1 MNLSPMLPVLPKA
14 QEVQIAGGDG
24 LITIL
29 GDGMY
34 QHFVTFLPVEVPTK
48 EGRTVGTCH
57 RDGGAAIVSDGGG
70 GVRLPKAV
78 GFSMVM
84 AAVSWV
90 PNMVHAPARAA
101 ISTAAITRSA
111 IIAFLCLTEEDESAS
126 FDIQSSF
133 SETII
138 FIYSFLAHRGR
149 LSF

>member
-1 MNLSPMLPVLPKA
+1 
-14 QEVQIAGGDG
+14 
-24 LITIL
+24 
-29 GDGMY
+29 
-34 QHFVTFLPVEVPTK
+34 
-48 EGRTVGTCH
+48 
-57 RDGGAAIVSDGGG
+57 
-70 GVRLPKAV
+70 
-78 GFSMVM
+78 MVM

-138 FIYSFLAHRGR
+138 FIYSFLAHRGAFIILVSAYIVSHCR
-149 LSF
+149 VNENLFISFKCSPKTYYQSQNHDNKGNNKRNKCICSQ